1 MAQHPFSSAQSV
13 LHPDRL
19 WMWAKTVYLD
29 ENQRTWL
36 PIIME
41 VQPALGLQVLMRQ
54 ENVPLGEAVKPS
66 QTLPSPLPL
75 LWQLY
80 PEGQYR
86 GSDSSYWRIVYHVKF
101 NNTEDVLLE
110 RLPDSQQK

>member
-1 MAQHPFSSAQSV
+1 MAQQRRSSAQSV

-19 WMWAKTVYLD
+19 WFWEKAVYLD
-29 ENQRTWL
+29 ENQHAWL

-41 VQPALGLQVLMRQ
+41 RNGGLQVLMRQ
-54 ENVPLGEAVKPS
+54 GDAPLGEGVCPS
-66 QTLPSPLPL
+66 QAPPSPLPL

-86 GSDSSYWRIVYHVKF
+86 CSDSSYWRIVYHVKF
-101 NNTEDVLLE
+101 NNTEDMLLE
-110 RLPDSQQK
+110 LLPGSRQK